1 MRGGAPPTHACLT
14 LVSHGVWLCEN
25 SAGDDSDMHKCHVYL
40 ILIQSVCIIKP
51 STNNNIKFCRLLG
64 VLILLAEA
72 AFIITEVYFVLQDQ
86 HSHTVDIFQVLDL
99 VFSAYY
105 SVEVSLRIMGNG

>member
-1 MRGGAPPTHACLT
+1 M
-14 LVSHGVWLCEN
+14 
-25 SAGDDSDMHKCHVYL
+25 
-40 ILIQSVCIIKP
+40 
-51 STNNNIKFCRLLG
+51 LG

-72 AFIITEVYFVLQDQ
+72 AFIITEVYFIQNDQ
-86 HSHTVDIFQVLDL
+86 HPHTIDILQVLDL